1 MSDLLRLA
9 DKLTARGHHVQPI
22 VVGPQNNAIDLHVDT
37 APYTPIHLRLK
48 VAGFTTTSVG
58 LVVRRGE

>member
-1 MSDLLRLA
+1 MSDLQRLT
-9 DKLTARGHHVQPI
+9 DRLTARGHQVDPI
-22 VVGPQNNAIDLHVDT
+22 IVGPQSNAIDLLVDT